1 MADLAEACGD
11 DPNLL
16 CEAVFEWTD
25 NDTLAKLAD
34 WFVDRPFRIILILVV
49 AWIVTRILRR
59 AVTRFSE
66 QLANRQRDSPPA
78 NDADPV
84 LLAQLRRRVGR
95 LAQID
100 QQRERASQRA
110 LTLGAVLRS
119 LVSGVVWFVA
129 ALLIL
134 GQLEI
139 DLAPLI
145 AGAGIAGIAIGFGAQ
160 SMVKDFLSGI
170 FVIVEDQYGV
180 GDVIDVGDAVGT
192 VEAVSLRTTQ
202 VRDIAGVLWTVPNGE
217 IARVGNH
224 SQLWSNSR
232 LAIDVAYDTDIE
244 LATGVIKGVL
254 DEVWHE
260 GHEEATVIDEPV
272 VLGVDA
278 FGPDAITIAASV
290 KTEPAEQWAVARL
303 IRARI
308 KVAFDEAG
316 IEIPFPQ
323 RTVWIRNES
332 SES

>member
-1 MADLAEACGD
+1 MADLADACGS

-16 CEAVFEWTD
+16 CEAVFDWTD
-25 NDTLAKLAD
+25 SETLAKLAD
-34 WFVDRPFRIILILVV
+34 WFVDRPLRILLIVVV
-49 AWIVTRILRR
+49 AWIVTRVLRR
-59 AVTRFSE
+59 AVTRFSDR
-66 QLANRQRDSPPA
+66 LATRQREAPPMDDE
-78 NDADPV
+78 DAEI
-84 LLAQLRRRVGR
+84 LAQLRRRVGR
-95 LAQID
+95 LAELD
-100 QQRERASQRA
+100 QQRERSSQRA

-129 ALLIL
+129 GLLIL

-160 SMVKDFLSGI
+160 SMVRDFLAGI

-180 GDVIDVGDAVGT
+180 GDVVDVGDAIGT

-202 VRDIAGVLWTVPNGE
+202 VRDISGVLWTVPNGE
-217 IARVGNH
+217 IHRVGNH

-232 LAIDVAYDTDIE
+232 LNIDVAYDTDIE
-244 LATGVIKGVL
+244 HASGVIKRVL

-260 GHEEATVIDEPV
+260 DHEDATVIEEPA

-278 FGPDAITIAASV
+278 FGPDSITIAATV
-290 KTEPAEQWAVARL
+290 KTEPAEQWAAARL

-308 KVAFDEAG
+308 KSAFDAEG

-323 RTVWIRNES
+323 RTVWLRNETA
-332 SES
+332 